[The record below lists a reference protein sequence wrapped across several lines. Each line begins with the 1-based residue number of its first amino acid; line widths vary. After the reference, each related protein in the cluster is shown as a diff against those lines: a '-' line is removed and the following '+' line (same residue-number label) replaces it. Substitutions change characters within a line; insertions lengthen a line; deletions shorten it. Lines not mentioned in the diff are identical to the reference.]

1 MLQIMRY
8 FQAVTDNLVQVLQEQ
23 QEAMQQTSRVL
34 ADTVEQGGS
43 IYITGCSHSS
53 LFAQEVFYRAGALF

>member
-23 QEAMQQTSRVL
+23 HEAMQQTSHVL

-53 LFAQEVFYRAGALF
+53 LFA